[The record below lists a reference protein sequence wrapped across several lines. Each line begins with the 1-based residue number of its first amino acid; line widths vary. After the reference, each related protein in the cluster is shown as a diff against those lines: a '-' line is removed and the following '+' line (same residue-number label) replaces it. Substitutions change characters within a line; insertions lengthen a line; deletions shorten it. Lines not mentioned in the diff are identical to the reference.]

1 MLVGFISIA
10 LQLGTTGIWLHH
22 NIYHIFIIYHVYL
35 FQRRSLFAK
44 ETLLFSSWIFL
55 AVTKIHIICGCGN
68 VQTVPFRKNWKITQ
82 TFLFKTAVFAYAAL
96 SLPSICWQ
104 VGPDP
109 MICVARQGPGSG
121 SNLAK
126 YLSPWGLFKR
136 RLKAIAWCDI
146 SH

>member
-1 MLVGFISIA
+1 M
-10 LQLGTTGIWLHH
+10 
-22 NIYHIFIIYHVYL
+22 
-35 FQRRSLFAK
+35 
-44 ETLLFSSWIFL
+44 
-55 AVTKIHIICGCGN
+55 TKIHIFTSSVAVVMSKLFLSERIG
-68 VQTVPFRKNWKITQ
+68 RSQ
-82 TFLFKTAVFAYAAL
+82 TFLFKSAVFAYAAL

-109 MICVARQGPGSG
+109 MICVARQGLGSG

-126 YLSPWGLFKR
+126 YLSPWGLFKH